1 MNFKIFT
8 LGREVTTLIDEF
20 KTEGRY
26 EVNFSAIGGA
36 SSLASGVYL
45 YRLKA
50 NDFVDV
56 KKMILIK

>member
-1 MNFKIFT
+1 LGEEVAT
-8 LGREVTTLIDEF
+8 LVNEE
-20 KTEGRY
+20 KSPGRY

-45 YRLKA
+45 YRLSATGGA

-56 KKMILIK
+56 KKMILLK